1 MVGGVRIY
9 RFLYLVGSWF
19 IFLGVL
25 FSVFIDDVSL
35 FKQLTIIISEPDQLL
50 TDYLEI
56 AGLGGA
62 FVNSGLLMIGFTTLL
77 KLMKI
82 ALSGVSIAAIF
93 TIGGFALFGKN
104 LFNVTPIIVGVF
116 LYTLL
121 SGQNMKTYLYVA
133 LFGTALAPMATHFVF
148 SGEFGHLGIFL
159 AILTGFLLP
168 PLSSFCLTLHR
179 GYNLY
184 NVGFT
189 AGFLG
194 MILGAFLK
202 GFGVEPKMRMVIHTE
217 NQYLL
222 GVIMYSTFIAILMY
236 GLYKNKGTFKGYSK
250 IFKYPGKLLTDFVL
264 LENEGITLIN
274 VALLGFLGTTYVVAT
289 RGILNGPTIGG
300 IMTLAGFGGLGKHP
314 KNVLPVMLGVSLGAA
329 FNTVP
334 FNSVSMTLAAL
345 FGTTLAPI
353 AGEFG
358 VVWGIIAGFIHS
370 ELVLNVGFL
379 HHGLNLYNNG
389 FSGGFVTIFL
399 IPFVEA
405 YNSLKASVL
414 KTILRRKENEQKRAD
429 S

>member
-1 MVGGVRIY
+1 MVI
-9 RFLYLVGSWF
+9 
-19 IFLGVL
+19 
-25 FSVFIDDVSL
+25 
-35 FKQLTIIISEPDQLL
+35 TEPGQLL
-50 TDYLEI
+50 TDYFEI
-56 AGLGGA
+56 AGLGGG
-62 FVNSGLLMIGFTTLL
+62 FVNSGLLIIGTTTLL
-77 KLMKI
+77 KLLRI
-82 ALSGVSIAAIF
+82 SLSGVSIAAVF

-104 LFNVTPIIVGVF
+104 LFNVIPIIFGVF

-121 SGQNMKTYLYVA
+121 SGQNIKTYIYVA

-194 MILGAFLK
+194 MILGSFLK
-202 GFGVEPKMRMVIHTE
+202 GFGVEPKTRMILHTE
-217 NQYLL
+217 NQFLL
-222 GVIMYSTFIAILMY
+222 GVVIYATFFSILMY
-236 GLYKNKGTFKGYSK
+236 GLYKNNGTFDGYNR

-264 LENEGITLIN
+264 LENEGLALIN
-274 VALLGFLGTTYVVAT
+274 IALLGLIGTTYVIVT
-289 RGILNGPTIGG
+289 NGTLNGPTIGG

-314 KNVLPVMLGVSLGAA
+314 KNTLPVMLGVTLGAI

-334 FNSVSMTLAAL
+334 FNSVYMTLAAL

-358 VVWGIIAGFIHS
+358 AFWGVLAGFIHS
-370 ELVLNVGFL
+370 ELVLNVTFL

-389 FSGGFVTIFL
+389 FSGGFVAMFLLPFIEAFQNLRVSITNKIF
-399 IPFVEA
+399 
-405 YNSLKASVL
+405 S
-414 KTILRRKENEQKRAD
+414 RRQNYE
-429 S
+429 